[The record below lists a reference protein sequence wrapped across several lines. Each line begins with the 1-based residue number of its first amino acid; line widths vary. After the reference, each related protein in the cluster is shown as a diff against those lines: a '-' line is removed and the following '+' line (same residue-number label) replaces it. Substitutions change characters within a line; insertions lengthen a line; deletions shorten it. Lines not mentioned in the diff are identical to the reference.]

1 MSKIKIYP
9 NYLVIIDD
17 NFVEPISIT
26 NLSSLARQ
34 TKRSEEYYLTK
45 IVYEMSKKYTSS
57 LLTRESQFS
66 SEQQVYFISGT
77 GTVKYCYFDLGKW
90 I

>member
-45 IVYEMSKKYTSS
+45 IVYEYIEADIEKIFKKTSIK
-57 LLTRESQFS
+57 RN
-66 SEQQVYFISGT
+66 ISRI
-77 GTVKYCYFDLGKW
+77 W
-90 I
+90 RR